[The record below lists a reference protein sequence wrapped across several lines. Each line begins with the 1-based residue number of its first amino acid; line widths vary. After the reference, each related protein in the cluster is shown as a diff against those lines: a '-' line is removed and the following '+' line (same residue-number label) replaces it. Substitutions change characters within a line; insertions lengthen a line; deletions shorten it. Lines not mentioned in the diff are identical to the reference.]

1 MNPPTTG
8 FFDGWPFPEEDKVK
22 HQILMSISR
31 NIDKY
36 DFGLTGDPDVILLR
50 DLKNAV
56 LANSDQM
63 EVCIQYMKSIIK
75 RVEEL
80 EKKLEKNK

>member
-1 MNPPTTG
+1 MKPPTTG
-8 FFDGWPFPEEDKVK
+8 FFDAWPFPEEDKIR

-31 NIDKY
+31 NVDKY
-36 DFGLTGDPDVILLR
+36 DFGITGDPDVVLLR

-63 EVCIQYMKSIIK
+63 EVVIQYQKQLHARMDK
-75 RVEEL
+75 L
-80 EKKLEKNK
+80 EKKK